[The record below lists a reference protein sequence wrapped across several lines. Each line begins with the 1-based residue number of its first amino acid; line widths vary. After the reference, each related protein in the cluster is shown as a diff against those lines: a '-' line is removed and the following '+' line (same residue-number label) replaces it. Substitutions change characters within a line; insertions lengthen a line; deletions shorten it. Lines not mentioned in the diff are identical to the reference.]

1 MSKLSD
7 ELYDSLKDHIILKC
21 GDGNR
26 PESNIY
32 DCWAP
37 VEIKSILED
46 AHVHVH
52 TVGYAHNKHSV
63 SDPGAEST
71 VLRVLFRCV
80 DLVVV
85 PCEFGKGIDVSCC
98 YFPFGACE
106 YIAFFYLFIVH
117 NISSSQRA
125 D

>member
-46 AHVHVH
+46 AHVS
-52 TVGYAHNKHSV
+52 NSV
-63 SDPGAEST
+63 YIHPIERNDAVSADMWCCVTWDSAGSLMTFGFNYMSEKQMDDFATFEKTAE
-71 VLRVLFRCV
+71 VL
-80 DLVVV
+80 
-85 PCEFGKGIDVSCC
+85 
-98 YFPFGACE
+98 
-106 YIAFFYLFIVH
+106 
-117 NISSSQRA
+117 
-125 D
+125 